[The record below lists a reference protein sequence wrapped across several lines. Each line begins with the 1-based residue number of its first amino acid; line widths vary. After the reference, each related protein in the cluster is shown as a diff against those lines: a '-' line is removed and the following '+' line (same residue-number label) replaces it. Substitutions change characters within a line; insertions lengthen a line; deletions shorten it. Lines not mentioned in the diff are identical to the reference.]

1 MAAAFMA
8 AALAA
13 PFIIRPAHFGR
24 AAELA
29 DKRVRRLEAVA
40 PDDLPR
46 VEPFDGSTL
55 SIEAA
60 FAEAN

>member
-1 MAAAFMA
+1 
-8 AALAA
+8 LAA
-13 PFIIRPAHFGR
+13 PFIIRPADFGR

-60 FAEAN
+60 FAEAK